1 MALLPGHIQYISPVF
16 VGYFSFLF
24 FYQLLVSAK
33 EKHPEEAEEHG
44 RSWPAR
50 AIYVLLRTK
59 ARNYFSGADMC
70 RFAAELFTSC

>member
-1 MALLPGHIQYISPVF
+1 MALLPGHIQYNFSSICWL
-16 VGYFSFLF
+16 FSFLVF
-24 FYQLLVSAK
+24 NQLLVSAK

-59 ARNYFSGADMC
+59 AINYFSGADMC
-70 RFAAELFTSC
+70 RFAAELFSFC